1 MVGGSELLGWSS
13 PETSRFLIYSIV
25 KRFGG
30 FVTFL
35 SSYLFI
41 DGLFKK
47 KKKIKFL
54 VFLFLFFQTLMQHN
68 QFLHKMRFTIY
79 LFSVIYFNFYCIRNL
94 KFFIESSQH
103 FMIINK
109 KLIEI

>member
-1 MVGGSELLGWSS
+1 MVGASELLGWSS

-41 DGLFKK
+41 DGLLKK
-47 KKKIKFL
+47 KKNQISG
-54 VFLFLFFQTLMQHN
+54 LFIF
-68 QFLHKMRFTIY
+68 I
-79 LFSVIYFNFYCIRNL
+79 FSNIDAT
-94 KFFIESSQH
+94 
-103 FMIINK
+103 
-109 KLIEI
+109 